1 MVLYEPQFK
10 EMFNRFT
17 RIHLKTCMH
26 KWWPTLF
33 LFFDLKI
40 DNFLLRVL
48 KNVTLFL
55 QQRHGR
61 KWANLT
67 IKNDNIFF
75 IFNQITIKAKMSR
88 HKTLQMED
96 KMKLQ
101 KGQKRTNYKKVKEIK
116 SWRAYLYILWSSMK
130 NTGKLLKELS

>member
-33 LFFDLKI
+33 LFFDLIAGSKKC
-40 DNFLLRVL
+40 DF
-48 KNVTLFL
+48 LFL